1 MIWIKPG
8 WIIPAD
14 TNLSCHHNT
23 NTVHFNS
30 HGQSATFSFR
40 DTKPMDKRPEHIH
53 EQSKKGRER
62 DQSQVGGRKPTHL
75 RGGPHGFLVLPI
87 PDQVLTCNPNI
98 QIILQS
104 ESNSFCLINMLKF
117 IHVCWLN
124 GLISIR
130 AELHTKIISR
140 MHEESYPHNHV
151 LKFSTCKPY
160 SLVITRILCFHY

>member
-30 HGQSATFSFR
+30 HGQFCNIQFQRHKTNGQKTWAHSRAIQ
-40 DTKPMDKRPEHIH
+40 EG
-53 EQSKKGRER
+53 EREG
-62 DQSQVGGRKPTHL
+62 SISGGWEETNL

-87 PDQVLTCNPNI
+87 PDQVLMWNQNL

-140 MHEESYPHNHV
+140 MHEESYPHSHV
-151 LKFSTCKPY
+151 LNFSTCKPY

>member
-23 NTVHFNS
+23 NTSTHTVNLQHSVLETQNQWTKDLS
-30 HGQSATFSFR
+30 TFASNPR
-40 DTKPMDKRPEHIH
+40 R
-53 EQSKKGRER
+53 GR
-62 DQSQVGGRKPTHL
+62 GGSISGGWEETNL
-75 RGGPHGFLVLPI
+75 RGGPHGFLILPI
-87 PDQVLTCNPNI
+87 PDQVLMWNQNL

-140 MHEESYPHNHV
+140 MHEESYPHSHI

-160 SLVITRILCFHY
+160 SLVITKILCFHY